1 MKIHILLILSFISLN
16 SFGKSMPKVKFHTGE
31 GFFVIKVDTVR
42 APMTGNHFL
51 HLVKTGIYQNGLIYR
66 VVNDWNQT
74 DNPVRIDV
82 VQGGLYHD
90 DLVNNVRSIPH
101 EPTIKTGIRH
111 RNGVISMARNEPGTA
126 SSEFFIC
133 IGNQPELDYEGNRNP
148 DGQGFAAFGKVIR
161 GMKIIRKIHSLPD
174 SGQYLIQPIV
184 FTCELQEQ

>member
-1 MKIHILLILSFISLN
+1 MKIYLLLILLFVSLN
-16 SFGKSMPKVKFHTGE
+16 SFGKSLPKVKFHIE
-31 GFFVIKVDTVR
+31 KDVFVVKVDTVR
-42 APMTGNHFL
+42 APLTGKHFL
-51 HLVKTGIYQNGLIYR
+51 HLVKTGVYQNGLIYR
-66 VVNDWNQT
+66 VVNGGNQP

-133 IGNQPELDYEGNRNP
+133 IGNQPELDYGGDRNP
-148 DGQGFAAFGKVIR
+148 DGEGFAAFGKVIR
-161 GMKIIRKIHSLPD
+161 GMKIIRKIHALPD
-174 SGQYLIQPIV
+174 SGQYLIHPIV